1 MTAAA
6 ARNAPPQGDS
16 PIVSVVIETMTADVS
31 GDASL
36 TGEGAR
42 VYLEQSG
49 FRDGEI
55 EYILVG
61 PVEADVSG
69 FGQSARAVA
78 VRDGGYYEYKNAGFQ
93 AARGRYVA
101 FWDGDCRPSSDYLR
115 LAASHM
121 DESPRLL
128 ACAGV
133 SSYDGSSWFAKLNT
147 ILSFG
152 FLHQYRRPQPLGAP
166 EWMQAH
172 NVVIRRDGFPPRP
185 FGDYTAR
192 MDGDNFCASYA
203 ALNGQPALVEPRMRI
218 FHEDPSF
225 SVSLLLERHLREAF
239 GFVSQRPPLTRA
251 RLLATA
257 FRSAPARIKTRFSR
271 LRTCGPYFGWTPLET
286 AAAAPVL
293 GFYAVLNLAALAAL
307 AAKPSLLD
315 RWLRYQFGGEWTR
328 TPDGKTVY
336 ATVPREKADAAR
348 GSGGERSKAAPRVA
362 DAG

>member
-1 MTAAA
+1 MTAAD
-6 ARNAPPQGDS
+6 RNAPPQGDS

-31 GDASL
+31 GDAPL

-42 VYLEQSG
+42 AFLEQSG

-61 PVEADVSG
+61 PGEADVSG
-69 FGQSARAVA
+69 FGRRARAVA
-78 VRDGGYYEYKNAGFQ
+78 VPNGGYYEYKNAGFQ
-93 AARGRYVA
+93 AARGKYVA
-101 FWDGDCRPSSDYLR
+101 FWDGDCRPSPDYLE
-115 LAASHM
+115 LAASHL
-121 DESPRLL
+121 DGSPGLL

-133 SSYDGSSWFAKLNT
+133 SSYDGASWFSELNT

-152 FLHQYRRPQPLGAP
+152 FLHQYRRPESLGAP

-172 NVVIRRDGFPPRP
+172 NVVIRRDGFPPKP
-185 FGDYTAR
+185 FGDYAAR

-203 ALNGQPALVEPRMRI
+203 ALNGLPPLVEPRMRI

-225 SVSLLLERHLREAF
+225 SFSLLLERHLREVF

-251 RLLATA
+251 RLLAA
-257 FRSAPARIKTRFSR
+257 ASRSALARIKTRFAR
-271 LRTCGPYFGWTPLET
+271 LRTWGPHFGWSPLET

-328 TPDGKTVY
+328 TPDGKSVY
-336 ATVPREKADAAR
+336 ATVPREKASAAAGEASRASESLAANR
-348 GSGGERSKAAPRVA
+348 G
-362 DAG
+362 